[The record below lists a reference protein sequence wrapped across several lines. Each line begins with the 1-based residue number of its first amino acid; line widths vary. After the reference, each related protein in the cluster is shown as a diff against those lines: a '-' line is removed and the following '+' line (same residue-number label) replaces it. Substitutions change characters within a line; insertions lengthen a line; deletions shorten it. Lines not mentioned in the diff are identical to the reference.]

1 MTEKQKADIIELRS
15 KGLKYSDI
23 ADRLQLS
30 INTVKSF
37 YRRCK
42 DTVSSAHCKCC
53 GRLLASLCVQGKRS
67 FALMNVE

>member
-30 INTVKSF
+30 INTVKSEDV
-37 YRRCK
+37 RIP
-42 DTVSSAHCKCC
+42 SAQHIANAAAD
-53 GRLLASLCVQGKRS
+53 LLASLCVQGKRS